1 LPVTTTLFYRAQAEQ
16 QQQAADDAALENVRE
31 RCQRASNA
39 WSALARRSERTEDA
53 RTHAAANR
61 IENGSGF

>member
-1 LPVTTTLFYRAQAEQ
+1 MTTTLFYRGQAEQ

-39 WSALARRSERTEDA
+39 WSALARRSERTKGA
-53 RTHAAANR
+53 RSHAAAEKR
-61 IENGSGF
+61 ADGYGA